1 LDEGDAFMASRTELH
16 DSHNRLVT
24 VFLRKLEYYRGLLFL
39 TSNRGIQFDD
49 AILSRIHLT
58 IEYEDLTKD
67 FRRGLWRT
75 FLFKARTLQGPAVVE
90 EEDIQRLESLGLNGR
105 DVSSILSGIYH
116 LLTAINQ
123 IKNIAAVAHA
133 LAEADTTQ
141 VSYKYLELAAKS
153 NKKFSKEFGSQGPV
167 DGMYI

>member
-1 LDEGDAFMASRTELH
+1 MASRTELH

-24 VFLRKLEYYRGLLFL
+24 VFLHKLEYYRGLLFL

-75 FLFKARTLQGPAVVE
+75 FLFKAGTLQGPAVIE
-90 EEDIQRLESLGLNGR
+90 EEDIQRWESLALNGR
-105 DVSSILSGIYH
+105 EVSSILSIGYIS
-116 LLTAINQ
+116 
-123 IKNIAAVAHA
+123 
-133 LAEADTTQ
+133 LADCHQ
-141 VSYKYLELAAKS
+141 SDQKYRS
-153 NKKFSKEFGSQGPV
+153 SCTRSR
-167 DGMYI
+167 